1 VNVGRFGPYVKHDGA
16 FKSIPKSDSV
26 YDITL
31 ERAVE
36 LLAAPK
42 SGRPEAAQGKELGF
56 HPIDNKPV
64 VLMTGKYGPYVKH
77 GNVNATVPSDM
88 NAQELTLDDAVDLLA
103 ERAAR
108 ELAKSGSTARPV
120 VTTMRAAAARSPG
133 RGGAGQARGG
143 PGPRA
148 GAAGE
153 RGRAA
158 APQAKAGR
166 PGGGKPAGRRGASA
180 RGGNQSGPGPG
191 SGAKRRG
198 R

>member
-1 VNVGRFGPYVKHDGA
+1 
-16 FKSIPKSDSV
+16 
-26 YDITL
+26 
-31 ERAVE
+31 VE

-42 SGRPEAAQGKELGF
+42 AGRPAVAQGKELGF

-88 NAQELTLDDAVDLLA
+88 KAEELTLDDAVDLLA

-120 VTTMRAAAARSPG
+120 VTTMRAAAAARAPRKGQSG
-133 RGGAGQARGG
+133 AQRGGGGARGGA
-143 PGPRA
+143 
-148 GAAGE
+148 AAGE

-158 APQAKAGR
+158 TPQAKPGR
-166 PGGGKPAGRRGASA
+166 PGGGKPGARRGAPP
-180 RGGNQSGPGPG
+180 RGGNQASAGTAGG
-191 SGAKRRG
+191 RRRG